1 MDDRWFVFL
10 EDDWIYF
17 HRSWTGY
24 CIFWLQLIPSANGA
38 IVGKSFVNCDA
49 AQYQAA
55 DVVEERQRLKALL
68 DAGVLER

>member
-1 MDDRWFVFL
+1 MPGRFN
-10 EDDWIYF
+10 
-17 HRSWTGY
+17 